1 LSAALAP
8 EEFELVIPEK
18 KTNFPQ
24 VPTYLG
30 NVEFVQSIR
39 QTHLFIPVGDIQET
53 YVKVLNTRAEPA
65 HFVAQPLKPLSTL
78 ELAAGTV
85 RTQRTLG
92 LPWSCQWI
100 TVRP

>member
-1 LSAALAP
+1 MSAALAP
-8 EEFELVIPEK
+8 EKFELVIPEK
-18 KTNFPQ
+18 KTTLPQ

-30 NVEFVQSIR
+30 SVEFLQSIR

-53 YVKVLNTRAEPA
+53 YVKVLNTRAEPP
-65 HFVAQPLKPLSTL
+65 HFVAQPLKPVSTIQ
-78 ELAAGTV
+78 LAAGTV
-85 RTQRTLG
+85 IARRIRG